1 MREIE
6 KISENLFDK
15 IRSRFENINIGDEKG
30 QATTDPAKAR
40 FFNFDYISKDGHNF
54 GNVTI
59 SLIDNDSLKV
69 YYGQNITD
77 ELDQEQQ
84 DEWFEFLRNLRGFAR
99 RNMLTFDTRDI
110 TRSNLNINAIKQ
122 QSKSDSTYTSS
133 EINVAESVEQ
143 VINES
148 MYGSRINS
156 YEDRGPVTIR
166 VKHTDF
172 IDPEK
177 RGARARKI
185 ESIYLETHRGE
196 RFLMDHNNLDYAR
209 AQARHI
215 SEGGVLH
222 DDRGQHIA
230 ELMKEMASM
239 RHFVAGARRR
249 QFEDRETQD
258 MVHSAL
264 KHYDQDKRMLRQM
277 RGARGYRAYFES
289 WIPEAPVES
298 TVDVDRLRERFVKKI
313 YDDRFNEALPYVY
326 RAYQKEQVAMETAMA
341 EEFATWANQVD
352 EDTWD
357 TPDTDD
363 ENYDLDEI
371 MKTPL
376 EVGQDGLNA
385 IATMSD
391 IIGDEDL
398 EAEFKELADEQGP
411 EADGRIKVLS
421 WLDEYSP
428 ELAAK
433 YRTALEPPATPEQPP
448 VPNQTVAPATPVPQI
463 QPTQESVDSLALI
476 RMLAGLR

>member
-1 MREIE
+1 MREIG
-6 KISENLFDK
+6 KIAETLFDK
-15 IRSRFENINIGDEKG
+15 IRSRFENVSLGDENA
-30 QATTDPAKAR
+30 QATTDPVEAR
-40 FFNFDYISKDGHNF
+40 FFNFEYISKNGTNF
-54 GNVTI
+54 GNVTLSI
-59 SLIDNDSLKV
+59 IDNDSLKII
-69 YYGQNITD
+69 YGKNITD

-84 DEWFEFLRNLRGFAR
+84 DEWFQFLRGLREFAR

-110 TRSNLNINAIKQ
+110 TRSNLNINSIKQ
-122 QSKSDSTYTSS
+122 QSKANSTYSS
-133 EINVAESVEQ
+133 GEVEVTESVEQ

-166 VKHTDF
+166 VKHSDF

-196 RFLMDHNNLDYAR
+196 RLLLDHNNLDYAR

-215 SEGGVLH
+215 SEGGVMH
-222 DDRGQHIA
+222 DERGQHIS
-230 ELMKEMASM
+230 ELMKEMAGM

-277 RGARGYRAYFES
+277 RGARGYRAYFEA
-289 WIPEAPVES
+289 WIPEAPVEE
-298 TVDVDRLRERFVKKI
+298 TVDVNRLRERFVKKI

-326 RAYQKEQVAMETAMA
+326 RAYRKEQSAMETAMA
-341 EEFATWANQVD
+341 EEFATWANQVH

-357 TPDTDD
+357 TPDTNA

-385 IATMSD
+385 IATMSN
-391 IIGDEDL
+391 IIGSEDL
-398 EAEFKELADEQGP
+398 EYEFKELASEQGP
-411 EADGRIKVLS
+411 EADARIKILS
-421 WLDEYSP
+421 WLDANNP

-433 YRTALEPPATPEQPP
+433 YHTALQPPATPEQPP
-448 VPNQTVAPATPVPQI
+448 VPNQTVAAATPVPQM
-463 QPTQESVDSLALI
+463 QPTESIELEQ
-476 RMLAGLR
+476 MLRIAGLRK

>member
-1 MREIE
+1 
-6 KISENLFDK
+6 
-15 IRSRFENINIGDEKG
+15 
-30 QATTDPAKAR
+30 
-40 FFNFDYISKDGHNF
+40 
-54 GNVTI
+54 
-59 SLIDNDSLKV
+59 
-69 YYGQNITD
+69 
-77 ELDQEQQ
+77 
-84 DEWFEFLRNLRGFAR
+84 
-99 RNMLTFDTRDI
+99 
-110 TRSNLNINAIKQ
+110 
-122 QSKSDSTYTSS
+122 
-133 EINVAESVEQ
+133 
-143 VINES
+143 
-148 MYGSRINS
+148 
-156 YEDRGPVTIR
+156 
-166 VKHTDF
+166 
-172 IDPEK
+172 
-177 RGARARKI
+177 
-185 ESIYLETHRGE
+185 
-196 RFLMDHNNLDYAR
+196 MDHTNLDYAR

-222 DDRGQHIA
+222 DDRGQHIS

-239 RHFVAGARRR
+239 KHFVAGARRR

-289 WIPEAPVES
+289 WIPEAPVEE

-326 RAYQKEQVAMETAMA
+326 RAYQKEQAAMETAMA
-341 EEFATWANQVD
+341 EEFATWANDQVD

-357 TPDTDD
+357 TPDDSS
-363 ENYDLDEI
+363 EQYDLDEI

-398 EAEFKELADEQGP
+398 ASEFKELAKEQGP
-411 EADGRIKVLS
+411 EADARIKVLS

-433 YRTALEPPATPEQPP
+433 YRTALQPPATPEQPP

>member
-1 MREIE
+1 MREIG
-6 KISENLFDK
+6 KIAETLFDK
-15 IRSRFENINIGDEKG
+15 IRSRFENVSLGDENA
-30 QATTDPAKAR
+30 QATTDPVEAR
-40 FFNFDYISKDGHNF
+40 FFNFEYISKNGTNF
-54 GNVTI
+54 GNVTLSI
-59 SLIDNDSLKV
+59 IDNDSLKII
-69 YYGQNITD
+69 YGKNITD

-84 DEWFEFLRNLRGFAR
+84 DEWFQFLRGLREFAR

-110 TRSNLNINAIKQ
+110 TRSNLNINSIKQ
-122 QSKSDSTYTSS
+122 QSKANSTYSS
-133 EINVAESVEQ
+133 GEVEVTESVEQ

-166 VKHTDF
+166 VKHRDF

-196 RFLMDHNNLDYAR
+196 RLLLDHNNLDYAR

-215 SEGGVLH
+215 SEGGVMH
-222 DDRGQHIA
+222 DERGQHIS
-230 ELMKEMASM
+230 ELMKEMAGM

-277 RGARGYRAYFES
+277 RGARGYRAYFEA
-289 WIPEAPVES
+289 WIPEAPVEE
-298 TVDVDRLRERFVKKI
+298 TVDVNRLRERFVKKI

-326 RAYQKEQVAMETAMA
+326 RAYRKEQSAMETAMA
-341 EEFATWANQVD
+341 EEFATWANQVH

-357 TPDTDD
+357 TPDTNA

-385 IATMSD
+385 IATMSN
-391 IIGDEDL
+391 IIGSEDL
-398 EAEFKELADEQGP
+398 EYEFKELASEQGP
-411 EADGRIKVLS
+411 EADARIKILS
-421 WLDEYSP
+421 WLDANNP

-433 YRTALEPPATPEQPP
+433 YHTALQPPATPEQPP
-448 VPNQTVAPATPVPQI
+448 VPNQTVAAATPVPQM
-463 QPTQESVDSLALI
+463 QPTESIELEQ
-476 RMLAGLR
+476 MLRIAGLRK

>member
-1 MREIE
+1 MREIG
-6 KISENLFDK
+6 KIAETLFDK
-15 IRSRFENINIGDEKG
+15 IRSRFENVSLGDENA
-30 QATTDPAKAR
+30 QATTDPVEAR
-40 FFNFDYISKDGHNF
+40 FFNFEYISKDGTNF
-54 GNVTI
+54 GNVTLSI
-59 SLIDNDSLKV
+59 IDNDSLKII
-69 YYGQNITD
+69 YGKNITD

-84 DEWFEFLRNLRGFAR
+84 DEWFQFLRGLREFAR

-110 TRSNLNINAIKQ
+110 TRSNLDINSIKQ
-122 QSKSDSTYTSS
+122 QSKANSTYSS
-133 EINVAESVEQ
+133 GEVEVTESVEQ

-166 VKHTDF
+166 VKHSDF

-196 RFLMDHNNLDYAR
+196 RLLLDHNNLDYAR

-215 SEGGVLH
+215 SEGGVMH
-222 DDRGQHIA
+222 DERGQHIS

-277 RGARGYRAYFES
+277 RGARGYRAYFEA
-289 WIPEAPVES
+289 WIPEAPVEE
-298 TVDVDRLRERFVKKI
+298 TVDVNRLRERFVKKI

-326 RAYQKEQVAMETAMA
+326 RAYRKEQSAMETAMA
-341 EEFATWANQVD
+341 EEFATWANQVH

-357 TPDTDD
+357 TPDTNA

-385 IATMSD
+385 IATMSN
-391 IIGDEDL
+391 IIGSEDL
-398 EAEFKELADEQGP
+398 EYEFKELASEQGP
-411 EADGRIKVLS
+411 EADARIKILS
-421 WLDEYSP
+421 WLDANNP

-433 YRTALEPPATPEQPP
+433 YHTALQPPATPEQPP
-448 VPNQTVAPATPVPQI
+448 VPNQTVAAATPVPQM
-463 QPTQESVDSLALI
+463 QPTESIELEQ
-476 RMLAGLR
+476 MLRIAGLRK

>member
-1 MREIE
+1 MREIG
-6 KISENLFDK
+6 KIAETLFDK
-15 IRSRFENINIGDEKG
+15 IRSRFENVSLGDENA
-30 QATTDPAKAR
+30 QATTDPVEAR
-40 FFNFDYISKDGHNF
+40 FFNFEYISKDGTNF
-54 GNVTI
+54 GNVTLSI
-59 SLIDNDSLKV
+59 IDNNSLKII
-69 YYGQNITD
+69 YGKNITD

-84 DEWFEFLRNLRGFAR
+84 DEWFQFLRGLREFAR

-110 TRSNLNINAIKQ
+110 TRSNLDINSIKQ
-122 QSKSDSTYTSS
+122 QSKANSTYSS
-133 EINVAESVEQ
+133 GEVEVTESVEQ

-166 VKHTDF
+166 VKHSDF

-196 RFLMDHNNLDYAR
+196 RLLLDHNNLDYAR

-215 SEGGVLH
+215 SEGGVMH
-222 DDRGQHIA
+222 DERGQHIS

-277 RGARGYRAYFES
+277 RGARGYRAYFEA
-289 WIPEAPVES
+289 WIPEAPVEE

-326 RAYQKEQVAMETAMA
+326 RAYRKEQSAMETAMA
-341 EEFATWANQVD
+341 EEFATWANQVH

-357 TPDTDD
+357 TADTNA

-391 IIGDEDL
+391 IIGSEDL
-398 EAEFKELADEQGP
+398 EYEFKELASEQGP
-411 EADGRIKVLS
+411 EADARIKILS
-421 WLDEYSP
+421 WLDANNP

-433 YRTALEPPATPEQPP
+433 YHTALQPPATPEQPP
-448 VPNQTVAPATPVPQI
+448 VPNQTVAAATPVPQM
-463 QPTQESVDSLALI
+463 QPTESIELEQ
-476 RMLAGLR
+476 MLRIAGLRK

>member
-1 MREIE
+1 MREIG
-6 KISENLFDK
+6 KIAETLFDK
-15 IRSRFENINIGDEKG
+15 IRSRFENVSLGDENA
-30 QATTDPAKAR
+30 QATTDPVEAR
-40 FFNFDYISKDGHNF
+40 FFNFEYISKDGTNF
-54 GNVTI
+54 GNVTLSI
-59 SLIDNDSLKV
+59 IDNDSLKII
-69 YYGQNITD
+69 YGKNITD

-84 DEWFEFLRNLRGFAR
+84 DEWFQFLRGLREFAR

-110 TRSNLNINAIKQ
+110 TRSNLDINSIKQ
-122 QSKSDSTYTSS
+122 QSKANSTYSS
-133 EINVAESVEQ
+133 GEVEVTESVEQ

-166 VKHTDF
+166 VKHSDF

-196 RFLMDHNNLDYAR
+196 RFLLDHNNLDYAR

-215 SEGGVLH
+215 SEGGVMH
-222 DDRGQHIA
+222 DERGQHIS

-277 RGARGYRAYFES
+277 RGARGYRAYFEA
-289 WIPEAPVES
+289 WIPEAPVEE

-326 RAYQKEQVAMETAMA
+326 RAYRKEQSAMETAMA
-341 EEFATWANQVD
+341 EEFATWANQVH

-357 TPDTDD
+357 TADTNA

-391 IIGDEDL
+391 IIGSEDL
-398 EAEFKELADEQGP
+398 EYEFKELASEQGP
-411 EADGRIKVLS
+411 EADARIKILS
-421 WLDEYSP
+421 WLDANNP

-433 YRTALEPPATPEQPP
+433 YHTALQPPATPEQPP
-448 VPNQTVAPATPVPQI
+448 VPNQTVAAATPVPQM
-463 QPTQESVDSLALI
+463 QPTESIELEQ
-476 RMLAGLR
+476 MLRIAGLRK